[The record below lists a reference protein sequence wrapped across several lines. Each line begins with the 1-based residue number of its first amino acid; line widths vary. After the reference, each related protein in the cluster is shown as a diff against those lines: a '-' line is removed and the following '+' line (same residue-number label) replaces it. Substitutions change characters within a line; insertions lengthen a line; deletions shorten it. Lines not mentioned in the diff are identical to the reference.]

1 MFFTA
6 DVRHLF
12 AQVAAAGVDYDIH
25 SALTVAVQLY
35 EMIAS
40 AEGACGL
47 VQSFDIIQLAE
58 AAQFLDQFFRLM
70 VSFHVR
76 QQLDQTFLAPYVPA

>member
-1 MFFTA
+1 M
-6 DVRHLF
+6 DDHV
-12 AQVAAAGVDYDIH
+12 H

-47 VQSFDIIQLAE
+47 VQPFDIIQLAE
-58 AAQFLDQFFRLM
+58 AAQFLDQHFRFL

-76 QQLDQTFLAPYVPA
+76 LQLDQTFLAPYVPA